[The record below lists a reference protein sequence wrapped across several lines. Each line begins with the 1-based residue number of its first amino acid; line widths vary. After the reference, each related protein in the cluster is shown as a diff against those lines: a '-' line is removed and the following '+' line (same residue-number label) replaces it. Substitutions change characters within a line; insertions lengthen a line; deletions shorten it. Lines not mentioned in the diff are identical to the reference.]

1 MELLKVE
8 NLTMTY
14 KQGVETIYALND
26 VSFTVKKGEFIAVVG
41 ASGSGKSTLIH
52 CLGCVDEPTS
62 GNIMIDSVNISNLN
76 ETSLTIFRRRQIGL
90 VYQFY
95 NLIPTL
101 NVEDNIKLPIL
112 LDNADVDETYYNYLL
127 EKLQLSDRVN
137 HLPSQLSGGQQ
148 QRVSIA
154 RALMNR
160 PSLLLLDEPTGNLDQ
175 NTSKEII
182 DAIKMSHKELNQTI
196 ILITHDEN
204 IAAQAERILKIEDGK
219 IILDEVIIW
228 KPSLK

>member
-26 VSFTVKKGEFIAVVG
+26 VSFTVKKGEIIAVVG

-219 IILDEVIIW
+219 IILDEVII
-228 KPSLK
+228 

>member
-219 IILDEVIIW
+219 IVLDEVII
-228 KPSLK
+228 